1 MSFWHKRL
9 KWCEAQS
16 IMKVRIGIGLGTQS
30 FPSDGSFLELCQE
43 MERIG
48 IDSIWLSERLTG
60 PAYDPIVSLSFVAG
74 GTKKLKLGTSV
85 LVLPG
90 RNPAIL
96 AKELATLD
104 RLSNGRIIPAMGL
117 GVVDPIEHQAFRVQR
132 TERSSMF
139 DESLPLLRRFW
150 SEDHVTHHGQHFD
163 FEDVTIQPKPIQ
175 QLPDVWLGG
184 MAPSELRRTGRLGD
198 GWLPSTC
205 TPAEAAAGRAAI
217 EEAAANAGRS
227 IESEHYGASITY
239 VEDEIPDYLAKRI
252 TRRRPGIDPREL
264 VPIGLKE
271 THALMER
278 FIDVGFTKF
287 VVRPA
292 KEPENWTPELERI
305 ADHLLT
311 LEN

>member
-1 MSFWHKRL
+1 
-9 KWCEAQS
+9 
-16 IMKVRIGIGLGTQS
+16 MKIRVGLGLGTQS
-30 FPSDGSFLELCQE
+30 FPGEGELLELCQE

-48 IDSIWLSERLTG
+48 FDSIWLSERLTG
-60 PAYDPIVSLSFVAG
+60 PAYDPIVSLSYVAG

-90 RNPAIL
+90 RNPAMF

-104 RLSNGRIIPAMGL
+104 RLSNGRLIPAMGL
-117 GVVDPIEHQAFRVQR
+117 GAVNPAEHQAFRVQR
-132 TERSSMF
+132 MERASIF
-139 DESLPLLRRFW
+139 DEALPLLRRFW
-150 SEDHVTHHGQHFD
+150 SEDNVTHHGQHFD
-163 FEDVTIQPKPIQ
+163 FEDVSIQPKPIQ

-217 EEAAANAGRS
+217 NEAASAAGRS
-227 IESEHYGASITY
+227 IEQEHFGASITY
-239 VEDEIPDYLAKRI
+239 VEDEIPAYLVDRV
-252 TRRRPGIDPREL
+252 TRRRPGVDPREL
-264 VPIGLKE
+264 VPVGLEE
-271 THALMER
+271 TRLLMER
-278 FIDVGFTKF
+278 FIDVGFSKF

-292 KEPENWTPELERI
+292 KEPTSWTPELERI
-305 ADHLLT
+305 ADNLLT

>member
-1 MSFWHKRL
+1 
-9 KWCEAQS
+9 
-16 IMKVRIGIGLGTQS
+16 MKIRIGIGLGTQS
-30 FPSDGSFLELCQE
+30 FPTEGAFLELCQD
-43 MERIG
+43 MERMG
-48 IDSIWLSERLTG
+48 FDSIWHSERLSG
-60 PAYDPIVSLSFVAG
+60 PAYDPIVSLSYVAG
-74 GTKKLKLGTSV
+74 GTRKLKLGTSV

-104 RLSNGRIIPAMGL
+104 RLSGGRLIPAMGL
-117 GVVDPIEHQAFRVQR
+117 GAVNPTEHQAFRVQR
-132 TERSSMF
+132 TERASIF
-139 DESLPLLRRFW
+139 DESLPLVRRFW

-163 FEDVTIQPKPIQ
+163 FEDVSIQPKPVQ

-217 EEAAANAGRS
+217 EEAAAAADRS
-227 IESEHYGASITY
+227 IEPEHYGASITY
-239 VEDEIPDYLAKRI
+239 VEDEIPDYLAERI

-264 VPIGLKE
+264 VPVGLAGTRE
-271 THALMER
+271 LMKR
-278 FIDVGFTKF
+278 FVDVGFSKF

-292 KEPENWTPELERI
+292 REPERWTAELQRI
-305 ADHLLT
+305 AEALLP